1 MPSTLIEQA
10 APYKIKLLENNL
22 GELENKGWLS
32 QTTFYI
38 FVHARKRLK
47 SIDSFKVT
55 TAHVIRCAFLHPRTR
70 APVIERAR
78 TRGPYTRSTFKNLWG
93 NLKESSLLFRI
104 IHSARLLLF

>member
-1 MPSTLIEQA
+1 MPSTLVQQA

-55 TAHVIRCAFLHPRTR
+55 TAHVIRCAFLHPSTR
-70 APVIERAR
+70 APVLERAR
-78 TRGPYTRSTFKNLWG
+78 SRTPTPVLER
-93 NLKESSLLFRI
+93 
-104 IHSARLLLF
+104 ARVLERHPPF

>member
-1 MPSTLIEQA
+1 MPSTLVEQA

-55 TAHVIRCAFLHPRTR
+55 TRTIYMANTEENNSFEVDFEEIIEDPQAHNKKDA
-70 APVIERAR
+70 
-78 TRGPYTRSTFKNLWG
+78 YY
-93 NLKESSLLFRI
+93 
-104 IHSARLLLF
+104 